1 MAQDKLKIWWDA
13 SVSSGTEEV
22 SFEDLGIKDK
32 AEWDALPNS
41 ERNDKLQEYLDN
53 LPERVTIILN
63 EYEVK

>member
-32 AEWDALPNS
+32 SEWDALSNS
-41 ERNDKLQEYLDN
+41 ERNDKLQDYLDN
-53 LPERVTIILN
+53 LPERVCIILN
-63 EYEVK
+63 EYQVK